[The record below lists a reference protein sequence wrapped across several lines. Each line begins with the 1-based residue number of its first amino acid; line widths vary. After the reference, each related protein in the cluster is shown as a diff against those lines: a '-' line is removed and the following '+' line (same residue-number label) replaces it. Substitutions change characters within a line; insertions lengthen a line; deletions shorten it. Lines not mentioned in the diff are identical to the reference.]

1 MKNENLIHVKLEY
14 GEALKARRDI
24 LLSEMNLLR
33 IAKIIQKYHLL
44 RSEELIT
51 KLKIYRT
58 IKEIN
63 TNIKKLQVTL
73 PELKIP
79 KIIKNEHEEEKEEI
93 EEIENKVKRTKESPY
108 DENLEF
114 QLQEI
119 QEKLKS
125 IGR

>member
-33 IAKIIQKYHLL
+33 IIKIMQKYHLL
-44 RSEELIT
+44 RSEELKT
-51 KLKIYRT
+51 KLKVYRK

-63 TNIKKLQVTL
+63 TNIKKLQTTL

-79 KIIKNEHEEEKEEI
+79 KILKSEDSEEEEEI
-93 EEIENKVKRTKESPY
+93 EGIENRIKGTKESPY
-108 DENLEF
+108 DENLEA